1 MKGDVPFNR
10 DIVDRIVRENRVDFR
25 SASIRDANRVVN
37 AIEKELSVEFIRME
51 FGIPGLPANE
61 IGIQAEVQA
70 LTEKGVASQYA
81 PFDGVPRL
89 KQAAAEFVKKFL
101 NLDVE
106 PECCIPTVGNMQ
118 GGFLSQAIAGRLHKK
133 KNTILYID
141 PGFSVNKSQT
151 RFLGL
156 KTDSIDFHDARGSK
170 LIEKIEKRLK
180 KGDIGGVMWNSPNN
194 PTWIVFTDE
203 ELKEMG
209 KLFNT
214 YDVVAIEDVAYLCMD
229 FRRDYSIP
237 GEEPYPPTIA
247 SYADNAFVLISAS
260 KIFSYAGQRAAVT
273 IISPKFIKKEYNNL
287 REHFGSK
294 RILEAFVQGGMY
306 PTTSSVPQGPQH
318 ALAAMFEAASSGA
331 LNFVEPLMEYG
342 RRAAFLRKA
351 FTENGFRLVYDMD
364 LDKPLAD
371 GFYFTVSY
379 PGFSGGELLKE
390 LVYYGLSATTLEI
403 TGSTRLEGLRICV
416 SLTGEDK
423 FDTLAHRLKR
433 FRGDHPVD

>member
-10 DIVDRIVRENRVDFR
+10 DIVDRIVEENGVDFR

-37 AIEKELSVEFIRME
+37 AIEKELGVKFIRME
-51 FGIPGLPANE
+51 FGVPGLPPNE
-61 IGIQAEVQA
+61 IGMQTEVLA
-70 LTEKGVASQYA
+70 LTKEGVASQYA
-81 PFDGVPRL
+81 PFDGIPRL
-89 KQAAAEFVKKFL
+89 KQAAATFVKSFL
-101 NLDVE
+101 NLDVG
-106 PECCIPTVGNMQ
+106 PECCVPTVGNMQ
-118 GGFLSQAIAGRLHKK
+118 GGFLSQAIAGRLNMK
-133 KNTILYID
+133 KNTILYVD

-156 KTDSIDFHDARGSK
+156 KTDSIDFYGTRGSK
-170 LIEKIEKRLK
+170 LIEKLRKRLK
-180 KGDIGGVMWNSPNN
+180 KGDVGGVMWNSPNN
-194 PTWIVFTDE
+194 PTWIVFTDD
-203 ELKEMG
+203 ELEEMG
-209 KLFNT
+209 NVFNEH
-214 YDVVAIEDVAYLCMD
+214 DVVAIEDVAYLCMD
-229 FRRDYSIP
+229 FRKDYSKP
-237 GEEPYPPTIA
+237 GEKPYPPTIA
-247 SYADNAFVLISAS
+247 RYADNAFVLISAS

-273 IISPKFIKKEYNNL
+273 IISPTFVKKDYTNL
-287 REHFGSK
+287 KEHFGTK
-294 RILEAFVQGGMY
+294 RVLEAFVQGGMY

-318 ALAAMFEAASSGA
+318 ALAAMFEAASSGK
-331 LNFVEPLMEYG
+331 LNFVEPLKEYG
-342 RRAAFLRKA
+342 RRAAFMKRA

-423 FDTLAHRLKR
+423 FDTLDQRLKR
-433 FRGDHPVD
+433 FREDHPR